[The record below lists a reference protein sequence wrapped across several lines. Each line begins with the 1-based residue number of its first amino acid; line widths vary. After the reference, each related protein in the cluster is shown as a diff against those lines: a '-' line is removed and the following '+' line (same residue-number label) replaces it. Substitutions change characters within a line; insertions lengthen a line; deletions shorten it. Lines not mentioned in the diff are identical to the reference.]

1 MSGNDLRLRWIRD
14 RVSAGFHLSKQ
25 PECWDE
31 LLHREDG
38 KEREKIRRFLDHV
51 SDTDSQSFLLFF
63 KTVREKEIEVKIP
76 FGKGTD
82 SADSNQTSSEQS
94 EADQDLDEE
103 NTHPPHKTVVEVV
116 YHTELHVSVN
126 EYPERFLQ
134 ASVFYFSRNLR
145 EAVVHPRDMKEADN
159 IMCKLFD
166 FDFCCGKSLQLLQS
180 RILLMYKPL
189 FTTQQQTT
197 TTVASDNKSKD
208 SSSHKTIYDDVFDH
222 LSKFLPKINTTLQQ
236 ISIAD
241 EIQLHIPDL
250 DLEPEDVLI
259 SSPDLVENLEQ
270 CVMNWQTQITIVLQE
285 QQSTQPEGPGPLPEL
300 TLWERRATV
309 LGALTEQLKQP
320 AVEKILKVLGVAN
333 AGIAQTFEGTIIE
346 LTNYHLES
354 NSNSRY
360 LKTVER
366 HFLNLQKGG
375 NFSLQLETI
384 PTLMERL
391 QTMWLSSRHYNTN
404 ERMVPLMERIAWQ
417 LCENVA
423 QEIHVQTLFRETQ
436 KEVKSQVF
444 VAKQVLEKWKLSYF
458 ENRAEIEKLGR
469 SSRWEFDREKLFKMS
484 DYMASVCQDIHDVF
498 QVLEELYNIFS
509 PELKGMKGIDEVIRR
524 VDGLVLPFQEVTFN
538 PFRISNKSNWKTI
551 MKDFNITVK
560 DIEEESVSIID
571 KFFTNTHSS
580 AHAFDILMRFKQ
592 NRSRDAIS
600 LHLLGKFD
608 NVLTQY
614 CKEVDNIRKM
624 FEAKKDD
631 PPLNITKYEPPVAG
645 AIRWAWTLVE
655 HSKQPIVAFLKV
667 PEILQSEKSEAA
679 KNKYVELALQI
690 KEYQEKKHEIWL
702 HRTESELPLL
712 IKQTLL
718 TTSEAQKGTS
728 TAKGCSNTHV
738 RYIVNFSPQLKEIMS
753 EARYLVLLG
762 YPVPELA
769 QSVALQEEHFL
780 RYVSDLNHLV
790 SSYNSI
796 MDSLSQT
803 HAIMLAPR
811 IKAAKKEIDFGFK
824 RINWGSSGIADFIS
838 RGLKAV
844 ANFEAVLN
852 QILKNERDIESKLQS
867 IQTANLL
874 KFPVTDKSNE
884 LPGIREFCDHLE
896 RERVKTV
903 ALLRRNYT
911 DISLTII
918 MTEHLIMD
926 TNSGKAS
933 LMETYYTYWER
944 RVFNSL
950 EKMVLRNIQTFNS
963 LLMGDTALFQI
974 NAILSAP
981 KIELQPKSSE
991 ISMLLLQCVKNC
1003 IESTKQF
1010 PRWMR
1015 GTCIKCPPQ
1024 KVVGEDELVTFTFF
1038 TDVWQSSQ
1046 ISENVFTV
1054 SQNIKNLLFSVDQY
1068 FTHWKRYKLLLKMKV
1083 ATEIERFAK
1092 KNPSCAMYDNKLQ
1105 YFENLNQ
1112 EVKQEVLCKTEH
1124 IIHLNMKPLVSSLRN
1139 IAESRISS
1147 LCSFL
1152 NKPAK
1157 EEMFML
1163 RDKFM
1168 ELQEKLNQRPD
1179 TFEDLKSIL
1188 GTISDIR
1195 DMSLDVEIRFADIK
1209 ERYRMMA
1216 MYKYKVGKDE
1226 MELVANI
1233 GQIWSHLFAESRRMD
1248 QSLKDVRETFSKI
1261 KMEEIEAFTQDLS
1274 IFAGSFNTHGPGTV
1288 GNDLD
1293 KGLNIIGRFEKEL
1306 ANIMTEQEHLIE
1318 TAKLLDLPLAE
1329 YPEII
1334 RIQKDLSGL
1343 SQIYNIYKAH
1353 KDAKTKWSQTLWVNS
1368 DIKLLQDGIDGFME
1382 SLMQLSKEVQALP
1395 VAFFLNAH
1403 MKEFRVSLSLL
1414 LDLKNT
1420 ALRERHWNKLME
1432 RTGRDFDMN
1441 LQSVTLETL
1450 FSLELHKYAN
1460 DIDEIV
1466 TSAMKELSI
1475 EMELQSVI
1483 QTWKKAKFTM
1493 QPHLKGN
1500 QERVYLLGAVDDILL
1515 NLDSD
1520 VMKLQSMAGSRFVG
1534 PFLEAIQQWEKNL
1547 TLFSETIEIWL
1558 QVQHK
1563 WMHLE
1568 NIFCGADV
1576 CSQLPEEAKKL
1587 QNITK
1592 KFTEIMKS
1600 TENEPNIKKCCVIPD
1615 RLSSL
1620 WALRNDLERIQKN
1633 LGSYLDSKRNECPR
1647 FFLISDDELLSVLGS
1662 VDPACVQEH
1671 IIKMFDNIESLSLDA
1686 DSSGHTVVG
1695 AMVSNEGEV
1704 MQFKK
1709 PVPLEARVENWIK
1722 AVLQEME
1729 RTSRLITKEAIYH
1742 YCADRS
1748 RVDWM
1753 MSYQCMMVLAAN
1765 RVWWTWEVEDAIKN
1779 VNKGDRYALKKYAE
1793 QIHRQIDDLV
1803 ACLGRPT
1810 KESDRLKISNVLVTD
1825 VHARDIVD
1833 DFIGR
1838 SIKDV
1843 HDFEWESQ
1851 LRFYWVKEHD
1861 NLFVRQCNA
1870 SFSYGYEYMGLNGRL
1885 VITPLTSRIYLTLT
1899 QALSMHL
1906 GGALTGPAG
1915 AGKTET
1921 IKDLAKAFGLFC
1933 VVTHCTEDMDTI
1945 TLGKM
1950 ISGLA
1955 KCGFWGCFD
1964 GFNRV
1969 DASVLSVVSS
1979 QIQAIRNA
1987 LTLHFKMFQF
1997 EGQQIGLD
2005 DHMGIFITMNPREE
2019 RRPELPESVK
2029 VFFRPVVVV
2038 TPDVQQICEIVL
2050 FSQGFL
2056 KAKKLAKKMTAL
2068 YKMAG
2073 IQLSQQP
2080 HYDFGLNSLKSVLI
2094 TAGKIKRDSLELS
2107 EDVVLLRA
2115 LRDTNL
2121 PKFVSEDV
2129 PVFLGLMSDIFPGL
2143 DCPRVGFPSFRE
2155 AVGEILQE
2163 GNYTILP
2170 NQVDKVVQIYETMLT
2185 QQATM
2190 IVGQTYGGKSVV
2202 INTLCQAQ
2210 TKLGLST
2217 KLYPL
2222 NPKAIS
2228 VAELYGTFEPGTREW
2243 TDGIFSKLF
2252 REINKSTDKKE
2263 RKYILFDGDV
2273 DSEWLENMNSVLDDN
2288 KLLTL
2293 TNGDR
2298 IRLESHCALLFEV
2311 GDLQYASPATVSR
2324 CGVVFI
2330 DPKDLSYT
2338 SYWQRWI
2345 KNRQEKEQELLN
2357 RLFEKYVPSC
2367 IDVTINSETIVP
2379 QTDVNMV
2386 SQLCLMLDALL
2397 ESTNSSADVLE
2408 CYFLEALYCSLG
2420 ATLVE
2425 SARLKFDQLVKSI
2438 SGLATV
2444 NDEKTNAGP
2453 GEIPENLPTLYDFH
2467 FDGTQEKWVPWSSLV
2482 PDYVHNPALKF
2493 ADILVPTVDTTRTHW
2508 ILEQMVKIK
2517 RPVLLVGETGTSK
2530 TATIQNFLKNTSVG
2544 SSISLTINFSSK
2556 TTSLDLQRNLEANI
2570 EKRTKG
2576 TYGPPI
2582 GKRLLVFIDDLN
2594 MPKVDD
2600 FGTQQ
2605 PVALLKLLLDQE
2617 GMYDRKKKLG
2627 FKIIKD
2633 LGYIAAMGKTGGG
2646 RNKVDPRLLSLFSV
2660 FNIPP
2665 PAAESVHLIYAS
2677 IIKGHTASFKEAIQ
2691 EVCETI
2697 TECTLR
2703 LFSAI
2708 ITDLPPTPSKF
2719 HYTFSQRDLSRIY
2732 CGLTLTKPDS
2742 CLTVEQ
2748 FVRVWRNECLRNFH
2762 DRLTDDTD
2770 KALVHGHIKRLVEE
2784 FFESDSEAVLAD
2796 PILFGD
2802 YRAAREDH
2810 EPRVYEDI
2818 GDYDVS
2824 RAIFQDI
2831 LEQYNESK
2839 SSLKLVLFEDAVEHL
2854 TRVHRILRSDGGH
2867 ALLVGA
2873 EGSWKQSLTELAAFT
2888 ADCEVFEITL
2898 RRGYNDQNFRNDLKT
2913 LYLKLGIED
2922 RRTVFLLTDAHI
2934 VEEGFLEQI
2943 NNMLISGIVP
2953 TLFSDDE
2960 KESIL
2965 KQINSEALEM
2975 GAGSSKES
2983 LWQYFLSKSANNLH
2997 IVLCLSAAGDALKTH
3012 CRNFPGLM
3020 NNTVIDWYLPWSAQ
3034 ALHAVA
3040 QCVLGEN
3047 PVIPKAH
3054 FEAII
3059 DHMCLVH
3066 TSVGDFSELFLL
3078 KHKRCNYATSKS
3090 FLDFISTYSTLL
3102 EEKNEHI
3109 LMQCKHLEASLDRL
3123 REAREQIAELNVKL
3137 EDQKLVLDKKTAA
3150 CTALL
3155 EEIDKNQNIV
3165 KEKMIQV
3172 ENKAKEL
3179 EEQNKVLAAE
3189 RREAEQS
3196 LAEALPALKA
3206 AHKALEELDATDI
3219 VEIRSF
3225 AKPPKQVQVVCEC
3238 ILVLRSKREIN
3249 WISAKKMMSE
3259 AGFLHSLMKM
3269 DCDSISNSQIST
3281 IKDFLKSLQTSVE
3294 EMQAISK
3301 AGSGILKFVE
3311 SFISYWDVAKEVKPK
3326 RDQVERL
3333 EKEFLQ
3339 SKAEL
3344 ERIQNDLN
3352 NMQRESSSLKGKY
3365 EDAVLEKELQLEEA
3379 KLMERR
3385 LSAAD
3390 KLVLGLTFESERWT
3404 KDLEHLK
3411 QQHACLLGDC
3421 LIAAAFLSY
3430 AGAFSW
3436 DFRTNMVYDKWTQDV
3451 KQKGIPLSHPFKIEN
3466 FLSGE
3471 VEISRWGS
3479 GGLPPD
3485 EQSVQNGILT
3495 TKGSRFPLCID
3506 PQQQALNWIKKKEK
3520 DNNLKVSSLHDPDYL
3535 KQLELSIKYGY
3546 PFLLQDVDE
3555 LIDPIIENVL
3565 ERNVVESDGRTVIV
3579 LGDKDVNYDPNFKL
3593 FLHTT
3598 LANPQFSPSVFEKAL
3613 VINYSVTLRG
3623 LEDQLLSITTGFL
3636 ENVLQQQHL
3645 QLVQEMSENKALL
3658 KTLGDSLLMELLTS
3672 TGNMLDNTEL
3682 IQTLE
3687 KTKTK
3692 ASEVIQK
3699 LSMAQS
3705 KTVEFFNL
3713 REGYRPVAKRGA
3725 VLFFALSDMALVNRM
3740 YQFSLPSYFKM
3751 FELSLEKSLSDSN
3764 LQQRLENI
3772 IDTLTSDVHSY
3783 GVTGLFGKHKLLFS
3797 FNMTVRIEQMEGRVT
3812 QEELD
3817 FLIKGNP
3824 SGDENK
3830 FQKPQEWIP
3839 DRAWQDI
3846 TKLAE
3851 LFPEQ
3856 FASLPSDIEQN
3867 STRWK
3872 SWCDLRAP
3880 EQAPFP
3886 LKHGDSLSAFQ
3897 KLLLLRCLHADRLY
3911 RAVADYVTVIM
3922 GNAFVHPPLTNFTTI
3937 YERSTAL
3944 SPTVFIVN
3952 SGSDPTSD
3960 LIKFA
3965 EKSGSKFTLI
3975 AMGQGQ
3981 EQVVLKLLEKAV
3993 SIGSWLILQ
4002 NCHLLVE
4009 CLKDLEKVLERITNP
4024 NINFRLWIT
4033 TNPIDNFPIGIL
4045 QKSQKVVA
4053 EPPDGIKL
4061 SMKATYSKI
4070 SQQTL
4075 SSCQHPAFCSL
4086 IYVLAFFHAVVQERS
4101 KYGKTGW
4108 SVPCSF
4114 NESDFSASLEV
4125 LNTYLTEGHRRG
4137 DSFIPWES
4145 LQYLIGEVLYGGR
4158 AIDSFDRRILKV
4170 YMGEYFGDFLFSP
4183 FQPFHF
4189 IKNKDVGYKI
4199 PPPGKKHVYTD
4210 EIEKMPSLS
4219 TPEVTGLH
4227 SNVEIGYYTQAVK
4240 EMWTHLR
4247 DLQPETGEC
4256 GRSIGGDKH
4265 IRGTAQDIQK
4275 GLPELFDIKVIHE
4288 ELGAD
4293 LSPTSV
4299 VLLQELRRFNRLVLC
4314 MQQSVA
4320 ELLKA
4325 LTGEVGMSKELEDLA
4340 HALCNSLVP
4349 AMWKRL
4355 APQTL
4360 KSLDDWMSHLRRR
4373 YEQYRNWVHEGEPK
4387 VLWLSG
4393 LHVPESYLA
4402 AVVQAA
4408 CRKKGWP
4415 LDQSTFRTEVT
4426 QYRHE
4431 DEVSDR
4437 LKLGCYISGLFLE
4450 GADWDTENGCLARS
4464 KPKVSVVELPILKV
4478 IPVQENSLRLRN
4490 TLRTPVYTTSL
4501 RRNASGVGLVFEA
4514 DLFTTMH
4521 TSHWV
4526 LSGVCLYLNTD

>member
-1 MSGNDLRLRWIRD
+1 MAENDPRLQWIRD
-14 RVSAGFHLSKQ
+14 RVSAGFHLSKH
-25 PECWDE
+25 PECLDE
-31 LLHREDG
+31 LLHRDDG
-38 KEREKIRRFLDHV
+38 KEKDKILHYLNDV
-51 SDTDSQSFLLFF
+51 SNTDSQSFLLFF
-63 KTVREKEIEVKIP
+63 KTVREKEIEVKLP
-76 FGKGTD
+76 LV
-82 SADSNQTSSEQS
+82 ADSSEQRG
-94 EADQDLDEE
+94 ANQDLDGE
-103 NTHPPHKTVVEVV
+103 NTHPQQKTEVEVV
-116 YHTELHVSVN
+116 YHTELHVSVD

-134 ASVFYFSRNLR
+134 SSVFYFSRNLR
-145 EAVVHPRDMKEADN
+145 EAVVQPRDMKEAVN

-180 RILLMYKPL
+180 RIVHMYKPL
-189 FTTQQQTT
+189 FTAQQQAT
-197 TTVASDNKSKD
+197 TTVSGDTKNKD
-208 SSSHKTIYDDVFDH
+208 SFPHKTICDDVLDH

-236 ISIAD
+236 IAIAD

-250 DLEPEDVLI
+250 DLEPEVDALI
-259 SSPDLVENLEQ
+259 TSPDMVENLEQ
-270 CVMNWQTQITIVLQE
+270 CVMIWQTQITIVLQE
-285 QQSTQPEGPGPLPEL
+285 QQSKQPEGPGPLPEL

-320 AVEKILKVLGVAN
+320 AVEKILKVLGMAN

-360 LKTVER
+360 LKTMER
-366 HFLNLQKGG
+366 HFLNLQRGAH
-375 NFSLQLETI
+375 FSLHLETI

-391 QTMWLSSRHYNTN
+391 QTMWLSSRHYNSN

-423 QEIHVQTLFRETQ
+423 QEIHVQTLFREKQ

-444 VAKQVLEKWKLSYF
+444 LAKQVLEKWKLSYF

-484 DYMASVCQDIHDVF
+484 DYMASVCQDIHNVF

-509 PELKGMKGIDEVIRR
+509 PELKGMKGINEVISR
-524 VDGLVLPFQEVTFN
+524 VDGLVLPFQRVSFN
-538 PFRISNKSNWKTI
+538 PFRISNKKTWKTI
-551 MKDFNITVK
+551 MEDFSVTVK
-560 DIEEESVSIID
+560 DIEEEAAHIID
-571 KFFTNTHSS
+571 MFFTNTLSS

-600 LHLLGKFD
+600 LHLLGKFED
-608 NVLTQY
+608 VLTQY
-614 CKEVDNIRKM
+614 CKEVDHIKKI

-631 PPLNITKYEPPVAG
+631 PPLNKTKYEPPVAG

-655 HSKQPIVAFLKV
+655 HTKQPIVAFLKV
-667 PEILQSEKSEAA
+667 PEILQSEKSSVA

-690 KEYQEKKHEIWL
+690 KDYQEKKHENWL
-702 HRTESELPLL
+702 RRTESELPLL
-712 IKQTLL
+712 MKQTLL
-718 TTSEAQKGTS
+718 ITSEAQKGIS
-728 TAKGCSNTHV
+728 TAKGHSNTHV
-738 RYIVNFSPQLKEIMS
+738 RYIVNFAPQLKEIMS
-753 EARYLVLLG
+753 ETRYLVLLG
-762 YPVPELA
+762 YSVPELA

-780 RYVSDLNHLV
+780 KYVSDLNHLV

-796 MDSLSQT
+796 MEGLSQT
-803 HAIMLAPR
+803 HAIMVAPQ
-811 IKAAKKEIDFGFK
+811 IKAAQKEIDFGCK

-838 RGLKAV
+838 RGQKAV
-844 ANFEAVLN
+844 SNFETVLN

-874 KFPVTDKSNE
+874 KCPVPDKSNE

-903 ALLRRNYT
+903 ALLSRNYK
-911 DISLTII
+911 DIGLTII
-918 MTEHLIMD
+918 MTEHMIMD

-933 LMETYYTYWER
+933 LMETYYTYWEK

-950 EKMVLRNIQTFNS
+950 EKMVLRSIQTFNL

-1015 GTCIKCPPQ
+1015 GTCIECPPQ

-1046 ISENVFTV
+1046 ISENAFTV
-1054 SQNIKNLLFSVDQY
+1054 SQNIKNLLFSVDQF

-1124 IIHLNMKPLVSSLRN
+1124 IIHVNMMPLVSSLRN
-1139 IAESRISS
+1139 IAESRIST

-1157 EEMFML
+1157 EELFIL

-1168 ELQEKLNQRPD
+1168 QLQEKMHQRPD

-1195 DMSLDVEIRFADIK
+1195 DMSLDVEIRVADIK

-1216 MYKYKVGKDE
+1216 MYKYEVGKDE
-1226 MELVANI
+1226 LELVANI
-1233 GQIWSHLFAESRRMD
+1233 GQIWSNLFAESRQVD

-1261 KMEEIEAFTQDLS
+1261 KMEEMEAFKQDLS
-1274 IFAGSFNTHGPGTV
+1274 IFAESFNTHGPGTV
-1288 GNDLD
+1288 GNDLE
-1293 KGLNIIGRFEKEL
+1293 KGLNIIGKFEKEL
-1306 ANIMTEQEHLIE
+1306 SKIMAKQEHLTK
-1318 TAKLLDLPLAE
+1318 TAKLLDLQLAE

-1334 RIQKDLSGL
+1334 SIQKYLSGL

-1353 KDAKTKWSQTLWVNS
+1353 KEAKTKWSQTLWVNF
-1368 DIKLLQDGIDGFME
+1368 DIKLLQDGIDGFIE
-1382 SLMQLSKEVQALP
+1382 SLMQLSKDVQTLP
-1395 VAFFLNAH
+1395 VAFFLDSH
-1403 MKEFRVSLSLL
+1403 LKEFRVSLSLL

-1420 ALRERHWNKLME
+1420 ALRDRHWNKLME
-1432 RTGRDFDMN
+1432 RTGKSFDMN
-1441 LQSVTLETL
+1441 LQRFTLETL

-1466 TSAMKELSI
+1466 TSALKELSI
-1475 EMELQSVI
+1475 EMELQSII
-1483 QTWKKAKFTM
+1483 QTWKRTKFNM
-1493 QPHLKGN
+1493 QPQLKVN
-1500 QERVYLLGAVDDILL
+1500 QERVFLLGAVDNILV
-1515 NLDSD
+1515 NLDND
-1520 VMKLQSMAGSRFVG
+1520 VMKLQCMAGSRFGG
-1534 PFLEAIQQWEKNL
+1534 PFLDAIQQWEKNL

-1563 WMHLE
+1563 WMNLE
-1568 NIFCGADV
+1568 NIFCGEDI

-1587 QNITK
+1587 KKITK

-1600 TENEPNIKKCCVIPD
+1600 TENEPNIKKCCTVPG

-1620 WALRNDLERIQKN
+1620 WVLRNDLERIQKN
-1633 LGSYLDSKRNECPR
+1633 LANHLDSKRNEFPR
-1647 FFLISDDELLSVLGS
+1647 FFLISDDELLNVLGS
-1662 VDPACVQEH
+1662 VDPACIQEH
-1671 IIKMFDNIESLSLDA
+1671 VIKMYDNIESLRLGV
-1686 DSSGHTVVG
+1686 DSSGQTVVG

-1704 MQFKK
+1704 MEFRK
-1709 PVPLEARVENWIK
+1709 PVPLEARVEDWIM
-1722 AVLQEME
+1722 AVLQEMK
-1729 RTSRLITKEAIYH
+1729 RTSRLITKEAVYH

-1748 RVDWM
+1748 RVDWIR
-1753 MSYQCMMVLAAN
+1753 SYQCMMVLAAN
-1765 RVWWTWEVEDAIKN
+1765 RVWWTWEVENAIKN
-1779 VNKGDRYALKKYAE
+1779 VNKGDKYALKKYAE
-1793 QIHRQIDDLV
+1793 QIHRQIDELV
-1803 ACLGRPT
+1803 TCLGRPT

-1833 DFIGR
+1833 NFVGR
-1838 SIKDV
+1838 SIKEV

-1861 NLFVRQCNA
+1861 SLFVRQCNT
-1870 SFSYGYEYMGLNGRL
+1870 SLSYGYEYMGLNGRL
-1885 VITPLTSRIYLTLT
+1885 AITPLTSRIYLTLT
-1899 QALSMHL
+1899 QALSMYL
-1906 GGALTGPAG
+1906 GGALAGPAG

-1921 IKDLAKAFGLFC
+1921 VKDLAKALGLFC

-1945 TLGKM
+1945 TLGKI

-1964 GFNRV
+1964 EFNRIG
-1969 DASVLSVVSS
+1969 ASVLSVVSS

-1987 LTLHFKMFQF
+1987 LTSHFKMFQF
-1997 EGQQIGLD
+1997 EGQQISLD
-2005 DHMGIFITMNPREE
+2005 DHMGIYITMNPSYE

-2038 TPDVQQICEIVL
+2038 TPDVQQICEIML

-2056 KAKKLAKKMTAL
+2056 QAKELAKKMTVL
-2068 YKMAG
+2068 YKTAG
-2073 IQLSQQP
+2073 IQLSKQP
-2080 HYDFGLNSLKSVLI
+2080 HYDFGLHSQKSVLKM
-2094 TAGKIKRDSLELS
+2094 AGKMKRDSLELS
-2107 EDVVLLRA
+2107 EDVVLMRA
-2115 LRDTNL
+2115 LRDINL
-2121 PKFVSEDV
+2121 PKLVSEDV
-2129 PVFLGLMSDIFPGL
+2129 PVFLGLISDIFPGL
-2143 DCPRVGFPSFRE
+2143 DSSRVGFPSFRE
-2155 AVGEILQE
+2155 TVEEILQKS
-2163 GNYTILP
+2163 NYTILP
-2170 NQVDKVVQIYETMLT
+2170 DQVDKVVQIYEIMLT

-2190 IVGQTYGGKSVV
+2190 IVGQTCGGKSVV

-2210 TKLGLST
+2210 TKLGLCT

-2222 NPKAIS
+2222 NPKATS
-2228 VAELYGTFEPGTREW
+2228 VDELYGSFDPETRDW

-2252 REINKSTDKKE
+2252 REINQSTDKKE
-2263 RKYILFDGDV
+2263 RRYILFDGDV
-2273 DSEWLENMNSVLDDN
+2273 DSQWLENMNSVLDDN

-2293 TNGDR
+2293 ANGDR
-2298 IRLESHCALLFEV
+2298 IRLQSHCALLFEV
-2311 GDLQYASPATVSR
+2311 GDLQHASPATVSR
-2324 CGVVFI
+2324 CAVVFI
-2330 DPKDLSYT
+2330 DPKHLSYT
-2338 SYWQRWI
+2338 PYWQRWM
-2345 KNRQEKEQELLN
+2345 KNRHEKEQEQLN

-2367 IDVTINSETIVP
+2367 IDVTLNSETIVP
-2379 QTDVNMV
+2379 RTDVNMV
-2386 SQLCLMLDALL
+2386 SQLCLMLDVLL
-2397 ESTNSSADVLE
+2397 ESKNSSAEVLE

-2425 SARLKFDQLVKSI
+2425 SGRLKFDKLVKSL
-2438 SGLATV
+2438 SCLSTV
-2444 NDEKTNAGP
+2444 DDEKAAAGP
-2453 GEIPENLPTLYDFH
+2453 GEIPDYLPTLYDFH
-2467 FDGTQEKWVPWSSLV
+2467 FDETQEKWVPWSSLV
-2482 PDYVHNPALKF
+2482 PEYIHNPAMKF

-2517 RPVLLVGETGTSK
+2517 RPVLLVGECGTSK
-2530 TATIQNFLKNTSVG
+2530 TAIIQNLLKNTSTD

-2570 EKRTKG
+2570 EKRTKD

-2582 GKRLLVFIDDLN
+2582 GKKLLVFFDDIN

-2605 PVALLKLLLDQE
+2605 PVALLRLLLDQ
-2617 GMYDRKKKLG
+2617 GGLYDRKQKLS
-2627 FKIIKD
+2627 FKTIKD
-2633 LGYIAAMGKTGGG
+2633 LGYIAAMRKTGGG
-2646 RNKVDPRLLSLFSV
+2646 RNEVDPRFLSLFSV

-2665 PAAESVHLIYAS
+2665 PATESLHLIYAS
-2677 IIKGHTASFKEAIQ
+2677 IIKGHTRPFKAAIQ
-2691 EVCETI
+2691 EVCQTI
-2697 TECTLR
+2697 TECTLK
-2703 LFSAI
+2703 LFTTI

-2719 HYTFSQRDLSRIY
+2719 HYTFSQRELSRIY

-2762 DRLTDDTD
+2762 DRLTDETD
-2770 KALVHGHIKRLVEE
+2770 KALVHGHIKKLVEE
-2784 FFESDSEAVLAD
+2784 YFETDSEAVLAD

-2802 YRAAREDH
+2802 YRAARE
-2810 EPRVYEDI
+2810 ECEQRVYEDI

-2824 RAIFQDI
+2824 KAIFQDI

-2839 SSLKLVLFEDAVEHL
+2839 SILKLVLFEDAVEHL
-2854 TRVHRILRSDGGH
+2854 TRVHRILRSDRGH
-2867 ALLVGA
+2867 ALLIGA
-2873 EGSWKQSLTELAAFT
+2873 DGSWTQALTKLAAFT
-2888 ADCEVFEITL
+2888 ADCEVFEIIL
-2898 RRGYNDQNFRNDLKT
+2898 RRGYNELNFRNDLKT
-2913 LYLKLGIED
+2913 LYLKLGIEN
-2922 RRTVFLLTDAHI
+2922 RRTVFLFTDAHI

-2943 NNMLISGIVP
+2943 NNMLISGMVP
-2953 TLFSDDE
+2953 TLFADDE
-2960 KESIL
+2960 KESII
-2965 KQINSEALEM
+2965 KQINSEALQE

-2983 LWQYFLSKSANNLH
+2983 VWQYFLRKSANNLH
-2997 IVLCLSAAGDALKTH
+2997 IVLCLSATGDALKTR

-3020 NNTVIDWYLPWSAQ
+3020 SNTVIDWYLPWSAQ

-3040 QCVLGEN
+3040 QCVLDEN
-3047 PVIPKAH
+3047 PTIPKAH
-3054 FEAII
+3054 FGAVI
-3059 DHMCLVH
+3059 DHICMVH
-3066 TSVGDFSELFLL
+3066 ASLCDFSKQLLL
-3078 KHKRCNYATSKS
+3078 KHQRCNYATSKS
-3090 FLDFISTYSTLL
+3090 FLDFISSYSTLL
-3102 EEKNEHI
+3102 EEKNEHV
-3109 LMQCKHLEASLDRL
+3109 LAQCKCLEGSLNRL
-3123 REAREQIAELNVKL
+3123 REAREQIDELNLKL
-3137 EDQKLVLDKKTAA
+3137 ADQKVVLAKKTAT
-3150 CTALL
+3150 CTAFL
-3155 EEIDKNQNIV
+3155 EEIDKNQTIV
-3165 KEKMIQV
+3165 KDKKIQV

-3179 EEQNKVLAAE
+3179 EEQNKVIIAE
-3189 RREAEQS
+3189 RKEADCS
-3196 LAEALPALKA
+3196 LAEALPTLKEA
-3206 AHKALEELDATDI
+3206 RKALEELDATDI

-3238 ILVLRSKREIN
+3238 ILVLRGKKELN
-3249 WISAKKMMSE
+3249 WLTAKKMMSE
-3259 AGFLHSLMKM
+3259 AGFLHSLMQM
-3269 DCDSISNSQIST
+3269 DCDSISNSHIST
-3281 IKDFLKSLQTSVE
+3281 IKDFLKNLQTSVE
-3294 EMQAISK
+3294 EMQSISK

-3311 SFISYWDVAKEVKPK
+3311 SFMSYWDIAKEVQPK
-3326 RDQVERL
+3326 KDQVKRL

-3344 ERIQNDLN
+3344 ECIKNDLN
-3352 NMQRESSSLKGKY
+3352 NMQKEASSLKEKY
-3365 EDAVLEKELQLEEA
+3365 EDANLEKELQLDEA

-3385 LSAAD
+3385 LTAAD
-3390 KLVLGLTFESERWT
+3390 KLVLGLTSERERWT
-3404 KDLEHLK
+3404 KDLEELK
-3411 QQHACLLGDC
+3411 QQHECLLGDC

-3430 AGAFSW
+3430 AGAFNW
-3436 DFRTNMVYDKWTQDV
+3436 DFRNNMVYDKWTQDV
-3451 KQKGIPLSHPFKIEN
+3451 KQKGIPLSQPFKIEN
-3466 FLSGE
+3466 FLTNQL
-3471 VEISRWGS
+3471 EISRWGS
-3479 GGLPPD
+3479 EGLPPD

-3506 PQQQALNWIKKKEK
+3506 PQQQALNWIKNKEK
-3520 DNNLKVSSLHDPDYL
+3520 DNNLKVSSLNDPDFL

-3546 PFLLQDVDE
+3546 PFLLQDVNED
-3555 LIDPIIENVL
+3555 IDPIIINVL
-3565 ERNVVESDGRTVIV
+3565 ERNVVVSEGRTVIV
-3579 LGDKDVNYDPNFKL
+3579 LGDKEVNYDPNFKL

-3598 LANPQFSPSVFEKAL
+3598 LANPQYSPSVFEKAL

-3623 LEDQLLSITTGFL
+3623 LEDQLLSVTTGFL
-3636 ENVLQQQHL
+3636 EKVFQQQHL
-3645 QLVQEMSENKALL
+3645 LLVEEISENKTLL
-3658 KTLGDSLLMELLTS
+3658 KSLGDSLLMELGTS

-3687 KTKTK
+3687 KTKTE
-3692 ASEVIQK
+3692 ASETIKK
-3699 LSMAQS
+3699 LSVAQS
-3705 KTVEFFNL
+3705 KTVEFANL

-3740 YQFSLPSYFKM
+3740 YQYSLTSYLSL
-3751 FELSLEKSLSDSN
+3751 FELSLQESLAHPN

-3772 IDTLTSDVHSY
+3772 INTLTYNVHNY
-3783 GVTGLFGKHKLLFS
+3783 AVTGLFGKHKLLFS
-3797 FNMTVRIEQMEGRVT
+3797 MNMTVKIEQTEGGVP
-3812 QEELD
+3812 QKELD
-3817 FLIKGNP
+3817 FLIKGNL
-3824 SGDENK
+3824 SGDGTK
-3830 FQKPQEWIP
+3830 VQKPHEWIP
-3839 DRAWQDI
+3839 DQAWQDI

-3856 FASLPSDIEQN
+3856 FSSLPSDIEQN
-3867 STRWK
+3867 STNWK
-3872 SWCDLRAP
+3872 SWWDLRAP

-3886 LKHGDSLSAFQ
+3886 LQYSESLSAFQ
-3897 KLLLLRCLHADRLY
+3897 KLLLLRCLRADRLH
-3911 RAVADYVTVIM
+3911 RAMADYVTVTM
-3922 GNAFVHPPLTNFTTI
+3922 GNICVHPPLINFTTI
-3937 YERSTAL
+3937 YERSTAF
-3944 SPTVFIVN
+3944 SPIVFIMS
-3952 SGSDPTSD
+3952 SGSDPTTD

-3965 EKSGSKFTLI
+3965 EKSGTKFTLI
-3975 AMGQGQ
+3975 AVGQGQ

-4002 NCHLLVE
+4002 NCHLLVKW
-4009 CLKDLEKVLERITNP
+4009 LKDLEKALEKITNP
-4024 NINFRLWIT
+4024 NINFRMWIT
-4033 TNPIDNFPIGIL
+4033 TNAIDDFPIGIL

-4053 EPPDGIKL
+4053 EPPEDIKL
-4061 SMKATYSKI
+4061 NMKATYSKI

-4086 IYVLAFFHAVVQERS
+4086 VYVLAFFHAVVQERS

-4108 SVPCSF
+4108 SVPCNF
-4114 NESDFSASLEV
+4114 NDSDFSASLEV
-4125 LNTYLTEGHRRG
+4125 LSTYLTKCHEQG

-4145 LQYLIGEVLYGGR
+4145 LQYLIGEVVYGGR

-4170 YMGEYFGDFLFSP
+4170 YMDEYFGDFLFSP
-4183 FQPFHF
+4183 FQHFHF
-4189 IKNKDVGYKI
+4189 FRNKDVGYKI
-4199 PPPGKKHVYTD
+4199 PPPGRKHVYTD
-4210 EIEKMPSLS
+4210 EIEKMPLIT
-4219 TPEVTGLH
+4219 TPEVAGLP
-4227 SNVEIGYYTQAVK
+4227 STVEIGYYTQAVE

-4247 DLQPETGEC
+4247 VLQPETGQV
-4256 GRSIGGDKH
+4256 GRGIGGDEH
-4265 IRGTAQDIQK
+4265 ISHIAQDIQK
-4275 GLPELFDIKVIHE
+4275 QLPELFDINLVGE
-4288 ELGAD
+4288 ELGTD

-4299 VLLQELRRFNRLVLC
+4299 VLLQELRRFNKLVLC
-4314 MQQSVA
+4314 MQQSVV
-4320 ELLKA
+4320 ELLRA
-4325 LTGEVGMSKELEDLA
+4325 LTGEVGMSKESDDLA
-4340 HALCNSLVP
+4340 HAFCNDLVP

-4355 APQTL
+4355 APETL

-4373 YEQYRNWVHEGEPK
+4373 YEQYSNWVREGEPK
-4387 VLWLSG
+4387 VMWLSG

-4415 LDQSTFRTEVT
+4415 LDQSTFHTEVT
-4426 QYRHE
+4426 RYRTE
-4431 DEVSDR
+4431 DDIDDR
-4437 LKLGCYISGLFLE
+4437 LKQGCYLSGLFLE
-4450 GADWDTENGCLARS
+4450 GADWDMENGCLARS
-4464 KPKVSVVELPILKV
+4464 KPKVLVVELPILKV
-4478 IPVQENSLRLRN
+4478 IPVQKNSLRLRN

-4501 RRNASGVGLVFEA
+4501 RRNASGAGLVFEA

-4526 LSGVCLYLNTD
+4526 LSGVCLYLNSD